1 MGMLLA
7 TASWLIPFHFPPWVS
22 WHGEVFA
29 FLAVCLFA
37 SEAIFVAISAD
48 PRGEIS
54 FPSISIPLILLM
66 AVIGIQLS
74 TGTLRFFGDAAVY
87 IFYLLLCVACI
98 TLGAAV
104 RARAEFYSLL
114 SGSLVFAAFISAV
127 ISLIQVLDVWET
139 ASWINRMPQLRRPG
153 GNLGQPNQLATLLL
167 MGLASLVFLFETKK
181 LGRVASVLLALSL
194 LVGLA
199 ITESRTGILSFF
211 VLMVW
216 WLAKR
221 KTINFKLSPW
231 LVMLAGT
238 GFLFLFWRWPVLMDE
253 ILQSGD
259 IGATVN
265 TGLGGR
271 WLVWPQ
277 LFEAM
282 WQQPWFGW
290 GFGQVSTAHNAVV
303 DGYASSEPF
312 TYAHN
317 ILLDFALGVGI
328 PVAVLFGVMSIVWLW
343 RRLKSARTLVP
354 WYCLA
359 VILPV
364 AMHSLLEFP
373 FAYAYFL
380 LPVMFCL
387 GALDGLA
394 GIKPAIRLGVKP
406 VAAILLGST
415 VIMAWS
421 VVEYVS
427 IEEDFRIVRFEAL
440 KLGSTP
446 TDYERPKVVLLT
458 QLDALLKGGRI
469 VPKPGMSADE
479 MELARSVALRY
490 PWPATQSRYAL
501 SLALNGNPN
510 EAIRQLRVMRAL
522 HGEKT
527 YAQVRDGWRIA
538 SAEKYPQLKDLTLP

>member
-1 MGMLLA
+1 MILLVLALLQPLHFLPWISWHNEVLAFAAVLLLA
-7 TASWLIPFHFPPWVS
+7 WQGVIRAGKNDFSGSVAFPATV
-22 WHGEVFA
+22 
-29 FLAVCLFA
+29 
-37 SEAIFVAISAD
+37 
-48 PRGEIS
+48 
-54 FPSISIPLILLM
+54 IPLVGLLVLIWIQF
-66 AVIGIQLS
+66 AIGRI
-74 TGTLRFFGDAAVY
+74 TFFGDALVLSIYIIGCIVSLALGMAVSGNQRTY
-87 IFYLLLCVACI
+87 TALAWTLLVSA
-98 TLGAAV
+98 
-104 RARAEFYSLL
+104 FL
-114 SGSLVFAAFISAV
+114 SGALALVQIF
-127 ISLIQVLDVWET
+127 DVWE
-139 ASWINRMPQLRRPG
+139 SFPWINRMAQQRRPG

-199 ITESRTGILSFF
+199 ISESRTGILSFF
-211 VLMVW
+211 VLAIW
-216 WLAKR
+216 WFAKR

-259 IGATVN
+259 IGAKVN

-277 LFEAM
+277 LFEAI
-282 WQQPWFGW
+282 WQRPWFGW

-317 ILLDFALGVGI
+317 ILLDIALGVGI
-328 PVAVLFGVMSIVWLW
+328 PVAVLFGVMSMVWLW

-359 VILPV
+359 IVLPV

-380 LPVMFCL
+380 LPVMFSL
-387 GALDGLA
+387 GALEGLA
-394 GIKPAIRLGVKP
+394 GIKPAIRLGVKT

-440 KLGSTP
+440 KLGRTP
-446 TDYERPKVVLLT
+446 SDYERPKVVLLT

-479 MELARSVALRY
+479 VALARTVALRY

-538 SAEKYPQLKDLTLP
+538 AAEKYPQLKDLTLP

>member
-1 MGMLLA
+1 MILLVLALLQPLHFLPWISWHNEVLAFAAVLLLA
-7 TASWLIPFHFPPWVS
+7 WQGVIRAGKNDFSGSVAFPATV
-22 WHGEVFA
+22 
-29 FLAVCLFA
+29 
-37 SEAIFVAISAD
+37 
-48 PRGEIS
+48 
-54 FPSISIPLILLM
+54 IPLVGLL
-66 AVIGIQLS
+66 VLIWIQLAIGRI
-74 TGTLRFFGDAAVY
+74 TFFGDALVLTIYIIGCVLSLALGLAVSGNQRSY
-87 IFYLLLCVACI
+87 TLPAWTLLVSA
-98 TLGAAV
+98 
-104 RARAEFYSLL
+104 FL
-114 SGSLVFAAFISAV
+114 SVVLALVQTF
-127 ISLIQVLDVWET
+127 DVWD
-139 ASWINRMPQLRRPG
+139 SFPWINRMAQLRRPG

-181 LGRVASVLLALSL
+181 LGRLASVLLALSL

-211 VLMVW
+211 VLAIW
-216 WLAKR
+216 WFAKR

-259 IGATVN
+259 IGAKVN

-277 LFEAM
+277 LFEAI
-282 WQQPWFGW
+282 WQRPWFGW

-328 PVAVLFGVMSIVWLW
+328 PVAVLFGVMSMVWLW

-359 VILPV
+359 IVLPV

-380 LPVMFCL
+380 LPVMFSL
-387 GALDGLA
+387 GALEGLA

-406 VAAILLGST
+406 VAAILLGTT
-415 VIMAWS
+415 VIMAWT

-446 TDYERPKVVLLT
+446 SDYERPTVVLLT

-479 MELARSVALRY
+479 VALARTVALRY

-538 SAEKYPQLKDLTLP
+538 AAEKYPQLKDLTLP

>member
-1 MGMLLA
+1 MLLLVLA
-7 TASWLIPFHFPPWVS
+7 LLQPLHFLPWVS
-22 WHGEVFA
+22 WHSEILAFA
-29 FLAVCLFA
+29 AVLLLAWQGMIWTAKKGL
-37 SEAIFVAISAD
+37 SSTVA
-48 PRGEIS
+48 
-54 FPSISIPLILLM
+54 FPLPVIPLVGLVVLIWVQS
-66 AVIGIQLS
+66 A
-74 TGTLRFFGDAAVY
+74 TGRITFFGDALVLTIYIVGCVVSLVLGRAVSGNQRTY
-87 IFYLLLCVACI
+87 TLLAW
-98 TLGAAV
+98 TLLVSA
-104 RARAEFYSLL
+104 FL
-114 SGSLVFAAFISAV
+114 SGVLALVQTF
-127 ISLIQVLDVWET
+127 DVWESF
-139 ASWINRMPQLRRPG
+139 SWINRMPQLRRPG

-167 MGLASLVFLFETKK
+167 MGLASLLFLLEEEKMS
-181 LGRVASVLLALSL
+181 RVVSTLLAMSL

-199 ITESRTGILSFF
+199 ATESRTGILSFF
-211 VLMVW
+211 VLTLW
-216 WLAKR
+216 WILKR
-221 KTINFKLSPW
+221 KTIDFKLSPW
-231 LVMLAGT
+231 TVMLAGT
-238 GFLFLFWRWPVLMDE
+238 GFLLLFWRWPVLMDE

-259 IGATVN
+259 IEAKVN
-265 TGLGGR
+265 TSLGGR

-277 LFEAM
+277 LIEGV
-282 WQQPWFGW
+282 WQRPWLGW
-290 GFGQVSTAHNAVV
+290 GFGQVSTVHNAVA
-303 DGYASSEPF
+303 DSYASSEPF

-328 PVAVLFGVMSIVWLW
+328 PLTVLFGVMSMVWLW
-343 RRLKSARTLVP
+343 RRLKSARSLVP

-359 VILPV
+359 MILPV
-364 AMHSLLEFP
+364 AIHSMLEFP

-380 LPVMFCL
+380 LPVMFSL

-394 GIKPAIRLGVKP
+394 GIQPAIRLGVKP
-406 VAAILLGST
+406 VAAMLLVIT

-421 VVEYVS
+421 ALEYVS

-446 TDYERPKVVLLT
+446 SDYERPKVVLLT

-479 MELARSVALRY
+479 VELARTVALRY

-527 YAQVRDGWRIA
+527 YAQVRDGWVITA
-538 SAEKYPQLKDLTLP
+538 EEKYPQLRNLHLP